1 MNSHL
6 GHLYFIFFF
15 PLCIFI
21 STGSTTINTLPAFIS
36 PRKYGFTLYTIMI
49 SISSYHNKSLY
60 GYYLSLVKGKVVGWG
75 YFHTH
80 KPVPK
85 MKIHLIFDRL
95 HLRLPIDSWPS
106 PLSWWQSEVSLC
118 VFCPSY
124 ALLGGGTFPCTDS
137 WSTCIAD
144 HVFTLLYPYVLF
156 CYMGIYKSL
165 VNFSL
170 SCL

>member
-1 MNSHL
+1 MQGIPIHYWCKQYHYPPLLLLWFYYRQL
-6 GHLYFIFFF
+6 GICDFYECHRLRRFFLF
-15 PLCIFI
+15 GIFI
-21 STGSTTINTLPAFIS
+21 STCVTTINPLPSFIS

-95 HLRLPIDSWPS
+95 HLRLPIDS
-106 PLSWWQSEVSLC
+106 
-118 VFCPSY
+118 
-124 ALLGGGTFPCTDS
+124 
-137 WSTCIAD
+137 
-144 HVFTLLYPYVLF
+144 
-156 CYMGIYKSL
+156 
-165 VNFSL
+165 
-170 SCL
+170 